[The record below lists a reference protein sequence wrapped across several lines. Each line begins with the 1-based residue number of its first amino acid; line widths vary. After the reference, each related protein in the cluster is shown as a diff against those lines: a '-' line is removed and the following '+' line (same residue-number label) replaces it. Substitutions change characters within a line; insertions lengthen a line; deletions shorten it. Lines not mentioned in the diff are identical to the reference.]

1 LGSGPEKREPAA
13 EDQTP
18 DTVGALTLL
27 VVDDDPDLRL
37 YVRQCV
43 LGASG
48 RIERVIEAADGVDG
62 LAALRAEVPDVLVCD
77 VLMPRL
83 GGIDLCERLRADPAT
98 ASMPVLLLTGGAT
111 SDEMRRRA
119 NEAGADGVLLKP
131 FNSRSLRSAVDH
143 VIRVR
148 AAAMRES
155 GPEAN
160 KVDQAEGENQ

>member
-1 LGSGPEKREPAA
+1 MGSGPEKPESAA
-13 EDQTP
+13 EDQAP
-18 DTVGALTLL
+18 EKAAGLTLL

-48 RIERVIEAADGVDG
+48 RIERVIEASDGIDG
-62 LAALRAEVPDVLVCD
+62 LTALHAELPDVLVCD

-98 ASMPVLLLTGGAT
+98 ARMPVLLLTGGAT

-119 NEAGADGVLLKP
+119 NEAGADGMLLKP

-148 AAAMRES
+148 AASMQES
-155 GPEAN
+155 GPETDP
-160 KVDQAEGENQ
+160 VDQSEGESQ